1 MGDVVF
7 WSRVKIAAEEA
18 VMIGIKI
25 VVISAIILAA
35 FSVVVGDYSVVRQ
48 RAVNGQQAFE
58 FVQKKIQSGEWKP

>member
-1 MGDVVF
+1 MF

-58 FVQKKIQSGEWKP
+58 FVQKKILSGEWKP